1 MATRTQTT
9 VSIPSEFEI
18 LITPA
23 LAATAVLDAA
33 LHAAAAA
40 VTAEHPD
47 LNEIDSPTVARY
59 PPMPSL
65 VYADLLIKQIRALQP
80 VLERYIDASRFESA
94 PAPNDYPF

>member
-1 MATRTQTT
+1 MTAKTQNT
-9 VSIPSEFEI
+9 VSIPSDFEI
-18 LITPA
+18 LVTPA

-33 LHAAAAA
+33 LHVAAAA

-47 LNEIDSPTVARY
+47 LDEIDSPTVARY

-80 VLERYIDASRFESA
+80 VLERYITASRFESA
-94 PAPNDYPF
+94 PSPDDYPF